1 MNEQVNRRN
10 RERKQL
16 DQRLTLERWDPNRAP
31 AMNVHLEVQ
40 GVDISSGGVGISA
53 PNTFRV
59 GEVVKIEYVLNGGG
73 VALPVYSEVVWSAA
87 GAQGCR
93 AGLRFLN

>member
-1 MNEQVNRRN
+1 VNRRN

-53 PNTFRV
+53 PHAFRV
-59 GEVVKIEYVLNGGG
+59 GEVVKIEYVLNGGE
-73 VALPVYSEVVWSAA
+73 VTLPLFSEIVWSV
-87 GAQGCR
+87 GGHGMCR
-93 AGLRFLN
+93 TGLRFLI